1 MSKLTSF
8 HKTCPNRY
16 DRHHLQRKLEKLKT
30 FMRLQKMRTAWLTRP
45 NQDTLKNA
53 VQQDTLI
60 QLKIIVYSAKKK
72 TQREI

>member
-16 DRHHLQRKLEKLKT
+16 DRHHLQHKLEKLKT

>member
-1 MSKLTSF
+1 MLKLTSF

-30 FMRLQKMRTAWLTRP
+30 FMRLQKMRTAWLTWP
-45 NQDTLKNA
+45 NQDILKNS

-60 QLKIIVYSAKKK
+60 QLK
-72 TQREI
+72 